1 MAKKLPR
8 VPSPERN
15 AAPREGHWDP
25 QELLQGSSFMHKLS
39 SSDHPVSP
47 QQDTEVWEKRK
58 EKGDVQRQVLPL
70 GLEPPLLLQP
80 QHREPQGGF
89 HAAGNKRLKA
99 AALGH
104 PHPFGAWTELKSSHQ
119 IN

>member
-1 MAKKLPR
+1 MAKKFPR
-8 VPSPERN
+8 VPLPEQD
-15 AAPREGHWDP
+15 AAPRGGHWDA

-47 QQDTEVWEKRK
+47 QWDTEVWEKRK
-58 EKGDVQRQVLPL
+58 EKGDVQRQILPL
-70 GLEPPLLLQP
+70 G
-80 QHREPQGGF
+80 REPQGGF
-89 HAAGNKRLKA
+89 HAAGNHERQKA

-104 PHPFGAWTELKSSHQ
+104 PHPFGAWTELKLSHQ